1 MEVDE
6 SIILEQ
12 DAFRGLCEG
21 LSVASHASDGG
32 YRQHLKKI
40 QCGCVGDN
48 YGFDLYYYI
57 FRLVLGGLC

>member
-32 YRQHLKKI
+32 YRQHLKKNPVWM
-40 QCGCVGDN
+40 CRG
-48 YGFDLYYYI
+48 
-57 FRLVLGGLC
+57 